1 MLAYQCCSL
10 PSGRWRRL
18 RRLSWP
24 DCHNARDLGA
34 FPCWGGHVPDD
45 ALVRAI
51 TTAVAAVADAP
62 DGALLAV
69 TDAAAGQRLI

>member
-1 MLAYQCCSL
+1 
-10 PSGRWRRL
+10 
-18 RRLSWP
+18 
-24 DCHNARDLGA
+24 
-34 FPCWGGHVPDD
+34 VPDD